1 MATIAADVGSGF
13 PTPIATNN
21 FTSHLQTR
29 ERRLQE
35 PFHRRE
41 HTSRIL
47 CYNTLTM
54 PRRFFRIGLFI
65 VCAALGVTVIARPA
79 MPGQTADAPRNSPAE
94 GRSDTLLVMPFENN
108 SRIPNLDWLGE
119 GLSEIITE
127 HLQDR
132 GLYVLSRPERLTA
145 LEKIGLPDSARFSH
159 ATIVKIATEADADE
173 VVFGKFVS
181 DGKTVTMEARVF
193 RISPPW
199 LSPPYTQSS
208 SMADLLRA
216 QARLSWRILCA
227 LEQKDCPREEANK
240 DESSFTEPPPSLH
253 LEVLENFIR
262 GVTGFE
268 DEVRLRALREAARLE
283 PYWDRPAFELGRIYF
298 ARHDCEL
305 ALPWFSR
312 VPPNRPDGAEASFD
326 AGMCHLLR
334 NDAIRAE
341 AAFSGLLERAR
352 SKDPGDQLPELAE
365 FHNNLG
371 IARLNLG
378 KWNEAAAE
386 FERAAAL
393 EEEAPDYWMNLGI
406 AKLAEKQLA
415 SAVTA
420 LERASKLDPQDK
432 SARTLLISALESL
445 GRGSDAAALRAEMAG
460 SGGRPAPTLPQD
472 PAALARQAHV
482 SKNFDRARLRP
493 APDEFV
499 GPPPRG
505 KDMRKRGDGGGPN

>member
-1 MATIAADVGSGF
+1 MKNTS
-13 PTPIATNN
+13 PSPIAMLREPL
-21 FTSHLQTR
+21 HL
-29 ERRLQE
+29 
-35 PFHRRE
+35 HE
-41 HTSRIL
+41 HASRIL

-65 VCAALGVTVIARPA
+65 VCAAFGVAVVARPV
-79 MPGQTADAPRNSPAE
+79 MPGQTANAPRNNPAE
-94 GRSDTLLVMPFENN
+94 GRSDTLLVLPFEND

-119 GLSEIITE
+119 GISEITAE
-127 HLQDR
+127 HLQDHE
-132 GLYVLSRPERLTA
+132 LYVLSRLERLTA

-199 LSPPYTQSS
+199 LSPPYVQTS
-208 SMADLLRA
+208 SMTDLLRA
-216 QARLSWRILCA
+216 QARLSWQVLCA
-227 LEQKDCPREEANK
+227 IEQKDCSREEANK
-240 DESSFTEPPPSLH
+240 DESSFSEPPPSLH
-253 LEVLENFIR
+253 LDALENFIR

-268 DEVRLRALREAARLE
+268 DEPRLRALREAARLE
-283 PYWDRPAFELGRIYF
+283 PSWDRPAFELGRIYF

-326 AGMCHLLR
+326 AGVCHLLR

-341 AAFSGLLERAR
+341 AAFSGLLERTR
-352 SKDPGDQLPELAE
+352 SKDPGDQLPEFPE

-371 IARLNLG
+371 IARLYLG
-378 KWNEAAAE
+378 KWGEAAAE

-393 EEEAPDYWMNLGI
+393 EEEVPDYWMNLGI
-406 AKLAEKQLA
+406 AKTAEKQPA

-420 LERASKLDPQDK
+420 LGRASKLDPQDIG
-432 SARTLLISALESL
+432 ARTLLISVLESL
-445 GRGSDAAALRAEMAG
+445 GRSSDAAALRAEMRNSAG
-460 SGGRPAPTLPQD
+460 PPAPALPQD
-472 PAALARQAHV
+472 PASLARQARV

-493 APDEFV
+493 AADEFV
-499 GPPPRG
+499 GLPPRG
-505 KDMRKRGDGGGPN
+505 KDTRKSDDGGGRK